1 MTEVTIKRMAPTYKM
16 WNHSHLFSIMV
27 HHCDLSWNQIEA
39 SLTLLY
45 EKLVRLGFT
54 YYDGQ
59 VVIVEPEDEAK
70 NV

>member
-1 MTEVTIKRMAPTYKM
+1 M
-16 WNHSHLFSIMV
+16 H
-27 HHCDLSWNQIEA
+27 
-39 SLTLLY
+39 

-59 VVIVEPEDEAK
+59 VIVVESEEEGK